1 MVEETDA
8 LRRLI
13 AERREDLEV
22 NIRDFQS
29 LVRTTTWT
37 SLFALV
43 AAFGGGLVLSLTT
56 RRGRPGPQ

>member
-22 NIRDFQS
+22 NIRHIQS
-29 LVRTTTWT
+29 RVRTTTWN

-43 AAFGGGLVLSLTT
+43 VAFGSGLVLSLTT
-56 RRGRPGPQ
+56 RRGRPSP